1 MPGRR
6 SKREEESVSAGG
18 TPLWVRFTLSMTLAL
33 TVVMG
38 VAGFLLHQAAGRVSN
53 VVREQTMVDTVRETA
68 PSFLQEIERQ
78 RLKAERALLLELE
91 TQAGKDHA
99 ASKRQFPEDSAVF
112 KELGS
117 YQNSTRESLKA
128 ARLEREKQIN
138 AAPIFWKQ
146 TIERVADLE
155 NDVKRT
161 EVEYG
166 ANKRA
171 GVMYYVP
178 TAAAN
183 DKPPFVLFVPQAM
196 YDDDSLLGLIVAMTL
211 AVIVVGALVSLW
223 VASQITQ
230 PIQRLVEDVRHIS
243 TGDLNHH
250 VSAQGSGEIA
260 SLARALDRMTKS
272 LAEARE
278 NEVELQVREREVEV
292 AGEVREQ
299 LLPQVTPKLAGYDLG
314 ALHMSAPGMGGD
326 FHDFIEV
333 GAPQAGVGLLVCE
346 VSGKGFPGALVGA
359 TARSYLRAKL
369 QGGGEVKD
377 ALQDANRQLARDVR
391 RGMAVTSLYVF
402 VDPNTAIATVAC
414 AGHKIPLIR
423 YTAADKKVRLI
434 HPEGIALG
442 FDKGPV
448 FDRALTVQQVPIE
461 PGDRL
466 VLVNSGAVAIA
477 DAAGA
482 ELGEKALY
490 AHVMRLGAL
499 PTAAFLSKLE
509 AALQAHAGENALPR
523 DISVLTISRA

>member
-6 SKREEESVSAGG
+6 SKREEETSSVGG
-18 TPLWVRFTLSMTLAL
+18 TPLWVRFTLSMALAL

-78 RLKAERALLLELE
+78 RLKAERELLVALE
-91 TQAGKDHA
+91 TQVGNDYAT
-99 ASKRQFPEDSAVF
+99 SKRQFPEDSAVF

-117 YQNSTRESLKA
+117 YLSSTRESLKA
-128 ARLEREKQIN
+128 ARLEREKQLKS
-138 AAPIFWKQ
+138 APVFWKQ
-146 TIERVADLE
+146 TIERVADLD
-155 NDVKRT
+155 NNVKRT

-171 GVMYYVP
+171 GVMYYAL
-178 TAAAN
+178 TEN
-183 DKPPFVLFVPQAM
+183 EKPPFVLFVPQAM

-223 VASQITQ
+223 VAGQITQ
-230 PIQRLVEDVRHIS
+230 PIQRLVEDVRQIS

-314 ALHMSAPGMGGD
+314 ALHISAPGLGGD

-369 QGGGEVKD
+369 QGGGALKD

-402 VDPNTAIATVAC
+402 VDPATAIATVAC

-490 AHVMRLGAL
+490 GHVMRLGSL

-509 AALQAHAGENALPR
+509 AALKAHAGESALPR